1 MNRSLLAS
9 LLFLSSAAGAWAD
22 GATIHA
28 TSRLYDDGTRS
39 NTVVDAEK
47 RTAEETLEDARG
59 KILRKVTYLMDEQ
72 NQYIG
77 SMTYDPKG
85 TLVFRTA
92 YKYDSAG
99 RVEEETISGPDG
111 TFLRRRVYAYGAQN
125 KLTNVTE
132 YDASGQKIVTAR
144 RQGGAAATPAA
155 RRGKK

>member
-1 MNRSLLAS
+1 VKRISFTL
-9 LLFLSSAAGAWAD
+9 LLFLVTAVGAHAQ

-39 NTVVDAEK
+39 NTVVDSEK

-59 KILRKVTYLMDEQ
+59 KVLRKVTYLMDDG

-77 SMTYDPKG
+77 SITYDPKG
-85 TLVFRTA
+85 NIVFRTA
-92 YKYDSAG
+92 YKYDG
-99 RVEEETISGPDG
+99 FG
-111 TFLRRRVYAYGAQN
+111 RRRVYAYGPQN

-132 YDASGQKIVTAR
+132 YDAAGNAMVSHRRSGT
-144 RQGGAAATPAA
+144 ATPAPA